1 MSQNK
6 DEGRIT
12 RIAGPVVRAKHMH
25 DAAMGDEVEVGP
37 DRLIGEIIEL
47 NGDVATIQVYEDTTG
62 LQPGMDVWSTRRPL
76 SVELGPGLLK
86 SVYDGIQRPLSV
98 LKSKAGHFIEKGV
111 HANALSREKTWHFV
125 PSVQEGDRVSGL
137 SILGTV
143 EETDLVVHRIM
154 VPYSLSGT
162 VQSVVPEGDYTVET
176 VVAHIQTERRGIH
189 EVALLHRWPV
199 RKSRPFLRR
208 LLPDLPLLT
217 GQRVLDFFFPIAR
230 GGAAAIPG
238 GFGTGKTVTQ
248 HQLAKWSD
256 ADIIVYIGCGERGNE
271 MAQVLKDFPEL
282 VDPKSGKPLMERT
295 LLIANTS
302 NMPVTARE
310 ASIYTGITI
319 AEYYRDMGY
328 DVAVMADSTSRW
340 AEALREIS
348 GRLEEMPAEEGYPAY
363 LSSRLAEFYERAG
376 RAAITEDG
384 REGSISVVGAVSPQG
399 GDFSEPV
406 TQHTRRFIR
415 AFWGLDKDLAGARHF
430 PSVNWNTSYSEYV
443 ADIADWWAGQF
454 NLSWPA
460 LRTEALSILQEDARL
475 QRVVQLVGPD
485 ALPDAQRLYLEVAD
499 LIKEGF
505 LQQSA
510 FDPVDAYCVP
520 EKQLKMMDVILHF
533 YRRASEVLSRG
544 VPIVTVMDTPLVERI
559 IRMKNTVSA
568 DQLHQIDQLR
578 EDIDHYMDER
588 SRRFAQV
595 GR

>member
-1 MSQNK
+1 MNQNE
-6 DEGRIT
+6 DGGQIT
-12 RIAGPVVRAKHMH
+12 RIAGPVVFAKHMH

-62 LQPGMDVWSTRRPL
+62 LQPGMPVRSTGSPL

-86 SVYDGIQRPLSV
+86 SIYDGIQRPLSV
-98 LKSKAGHFIEKGV
+98 LEARTGYFIEKGV
-111 HANALSREKTWHFV
+111 QADALSREKGWHFV
-125 PSVQEGDRVSGL
+125 PSIQEGDPVSGL

-143 EETDLVVHRIM
+143 QETELVVHRIM
-154 VPYSLSGT
+154 VPYGLSGT
-162 VQSVVPEGDYTVET
+162 VQSIAAEGNYTVET
-176 VVAHIQTERRGIH
+176 VVAQINTEIGIR
-189 EVALLHRWPV
+189 EISLLQRWPV
-199 RKSRPFLRR
+199 RKNRPFLRR
-208 LLPDLPLLT
+208 LPPNIPLLT

-282 VDPKSGKPLMERT
+282 VDPKSGYSLMERT

-363 LSSRLAEFYERAG
+363 LSSRLADFYERAG
-376 RAAITEDG
+376 RVVITEDG
-384 REGSISVVGAVSPQG
+384 REGSVSVVGAVSPQG

-443 ADIADWWAGQF
+443 EDMADWWAGQF
-454 NLSWPA
+454 ELSWPA
-460 LRTEALSILQEDARL
+460 LRTEALSILQEEARL

-485 ALPDAQRLYLEVAD
+485 ALPDSQRLYLEVAD
-499 LIKEGF
+499 LLKEGF

-533 YRRASEVLSRG
+533 YRRASEVLNKG
-544 VPIVTVMDTPLVERI
+544 VPIVTVMDTPLVEQMV
-559 IRMKNTVSA
+559 RMKNTISA
-568 DQLHQIDQLR
+568 DQLHKVVQLR
-578 EDIDHYMDER
+578 EDIDHYMDEL
-588 SRRFAQV
+588 SRRFEQV